1 MPPPAD
7 MSSSSI
13 RLEQAAQ
20 VIRRAD
26 ALLIAAGA
34 GMGVDSGLP
43 DFRGNDGFWKAYPPF
58 KKLGLSFVQVA
69 NPNWFHSDP
78 EQAWGFYGHRRNLY
92 RQTVPHAGFS
102 ILRKWA
108 ERMPGGYFVFTSNVD
123 GHFQKAGFKDA
134 RIVECHGSLEF
145 VQCLK
150 FCTTDVLP
158 AGDAAIDVDETTFRA
173 RPPLPACP
181 RCGGLARPNVLMFGD
196 GEWIET
202 RTEEQL
208 VRYRDWLRSERN
220 SNLVIVECGAGTAV
234 PTVRWE
240 CERLGGTLIR
250 INIREPQVAQG
261 QIGIELGALEALRRI
276 DRLLPQN

>member
-1 MPPPAD
+1 MPNTSA
-7 MSSSSI
+7 I
-13 RLEQAAQ
+13 ELAAEAIGQ
-20 VIRRAD
+20 SD

-69 NPNWFHSDP
+69 NPYWFHSDP

-92 RQTVPHAGFS
+92 RETIPHAGFA

-108 ERMPGGYFVFTSNVD
+108 ERMPAGYFVFTSNVD
-123 GHFQKAGFKDA
+123 AHFQKAGFDSQ

-150 FCTTDVLP
+150 YCSGDVPP
-158 AGDAAIDVDETTFRA
+158 AGTTAIDIDETSFRA
-173 RPPLPACP
+173 RPPLPACE
-181 RCGGLARPNVLMFGD
+181 RCGALVRPNVLMFGD
-196 GEWIET
+196 GEWMES
-202 RTEEQL
+202 RTDAQHA
-208 VRYRDWLRSERN
+208 RYRDWLRSVDGGQ
-220 SNLVIVECGAGTAV
+220 LVIVECGAGTAV

-240 CERLGGTLIR
+240 CERLGATLIR
-250 INIREPQVAQG
+250 INVREPQVPLG
-261 QIGIELGALEALRRI
+261 QVGIELGALEGLTRI
-276 DRLLPQN
+276 DDLINQAAGRL